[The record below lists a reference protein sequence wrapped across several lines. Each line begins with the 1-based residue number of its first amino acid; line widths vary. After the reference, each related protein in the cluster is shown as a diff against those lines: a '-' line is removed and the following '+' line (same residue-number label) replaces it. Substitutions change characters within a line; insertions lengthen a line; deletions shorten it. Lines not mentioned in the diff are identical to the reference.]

1 MKEELSRERERVD
14 GLIQC
19 LAVAKRG
26 SQVGDD
32 DDESSRHQ
40 RYFYINDIM
49 GHLYNGP
56 RGYEYEP
63 VGVADLRQRS
73 GCSKDYVK
81 TSRFEDVS
89 LSHILLSRND

>member
-1 MKEELSRERERVD
+1 MAWKSEGGAEQRERAD

-32 DDESSRHQ
+32 DESSRHQ
-40 RYFYINDIM
+40 RYFYINVIM

-56 RGYEYEP
+56 RGYDYEP
-63 VGVADLRQRS
+63 VGVADLRQ
-73 GCSKDYVK
+73 
-81 TSRFEDVS
+81 
-89 LSHILLSRND
+89 